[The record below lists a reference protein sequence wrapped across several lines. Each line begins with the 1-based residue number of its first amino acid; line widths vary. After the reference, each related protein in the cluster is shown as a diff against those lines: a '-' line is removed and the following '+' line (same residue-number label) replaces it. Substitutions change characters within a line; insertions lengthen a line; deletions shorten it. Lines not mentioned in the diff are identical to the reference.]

1 MKWKKPISII
11 FTMQDISV
19 CGRCL
24 FEYIDL
30 TMADTDAV
38 TLRQGMC
45 RIACSYVTGIK
56 LQEKNKLKPEK

>member
-1 MKWKKPISII
+1 
-11 FTMQDISV
+11 MQDISV